1 MTMTRAGYELIAEA
15 LHQAQK
21 QAKQRVV
28 RELDLAGNDADA
40 TEVWA
45 IDVAIEEITQELC
58 TALKIENSRFERER
72 FIDFLNG
79 LNKKGKK

>member
-15 LHQAQK
+15 LHYAQK

-58 TALKIENSRFERER
+58 TALKIDNRHFDKQRFTD
-72 FIDFLNG
+72 FING

>member
-21 QAKQRVV
+21 QAKQRVN
-28 RELDLAGNDADA
+28 RELDLDAFAQA
-40 TEVWA
+40 TEIWA

-58 TALKIENSRFERER
+58 TALKIDNRHFDKQRFA
-72 FIDFLNG
+72 DFLNG

>member
-1 MTMTRAGYELIAEA
+1 MTRAGYELIAEA
-15 LHQAQK
+15 LHYAQK
-21 QAKQRVV
+21 QAKQRVK

-45 IDVAIEEITQELC
+45 IDVAIEEIAQELC
-58 TALKIENSRFERER
+58 TALKIENHRFERER